1 MQSVEWRECCEDE
14 YYSFL
19 ILDVSIDSYI
29 WSTCHAAPLVNSIM
43 GSVCSEIPELPELVE
58 GVVCPSDQVE
68 VGCVKEVDLAGHK
81 VLLVRSGEGEVRA
94 LGASCTHYGAPLV
107 KGSYDGVETVRCPWH
122 GACFNT
128 GTGDIEDFPGLDS
141 LASHAVEERDG
152 NIVVTAD
159 KRELVTGRRH
169 LKVSE
174 ITEDSEE
181 MILIVGG
188 GAAGHTAAET
198 LRKEGYTGRV
208 IILTAET
215 SLPYDRPK
223 LSKNMAV
230 KLEEITLRKSGWYE
244 KAKIDV
250 RKGVRVV
257 AVDSMDKKVSLD
269 DGSSME
275 YSKLMLC
282 TGGTPR
288 RLGVPGEDLPGVS
301 YLRTLQDANFIQR
314 EAARKHLV
322 IIGTSFIGME
332 VAAAMVETAASV
344 TVIGRDRV
352 PFLASLGDEVGKYIM
367 SLHQQQG
374 VQFCLEQEVAE
385 FSADSEGRLEGVVLK
400 TDRRLKADLVVIG
413 VGVIPATDIAG
424 VTLDQR
430 GLVEVD
436 VTMATGM
443 NNVWAAG
450 DIVKFPLTTY
460 QDQVVNIGHWGL
472 AMYLGKVA
480 ALNMIG
486 KETKANT
493 VPFFWTV
500 QFGKSLR
507 YAGLGNGWNSAKV
520 FINEEEGKLLAIY
533 CKDDVVCSVATL
545 GRDPVAAEFANY
557 VKSGRVLK
565 ADEAVEWCNN
575 F

>member
-1 MQSVEWRECCEDE
+1 
-14 YYSFL
+14 
-19 ILDVSIDSYI
+19 
-29 WSTCHAAPLVNSIM
+29 M

-58 GVVCPSDQVE
+58 GVVCPADQVA
-68 VGCVKEVDLAGHK
+68 VGGVKEVELAGHK
-81 VLLVRSGEGEVRA
+81 VLLVRSEEGEVRA
-94 LGASCTHYGAPLV
+94 VGASCTHYGAPLV
-107 KGSYDGVETVRCPWH
+107 KGSYDGGGTVRCPWH

-128 GTGDIEDFPGLDS
+128 NTGDIEDFPGLDS
-141 LASHAVEERDG
+141 LASHRVEERNG

-174 ITEDSEE
+174 IVEDSEE
-181 MILIVGG
+181 MMVIVGG

-198 LRKEGYTGRV
+198 LRKEGYTGR
-208 IILTAET
+208 ITILTTET
-215 SLPYDRPK
+215 NLPYDRPK
-223 LSKNMAV
+223 LSKNMSV
-230 KLEEITLRKSGWYE
+230 KWEQIGLRKPGWYE
-244 KAKIDV
+244 KAKIEV

-257 AVDSMDKKVSLD
+257 SVDKTEKKVSLE
-269 DGSSME
+269 DGSSVE
-275 YSKLMLC
+275 YSKLLLC

-288 RLGVPGEDLPGVS
+288 QLGVPGEDLPGVS
-301 YLRTLQDANFIQR
+301 CLRTLQDANTIHR

-332 VAAAMVETAASV
+332 VAAALVETAASV

-352 PFLASLGDEVGKYIM
+352 PFLASLGEEVGRYIM

-385 FSADSEGRLEGVVLK
+385 FTADSEGRLEGVVLK
-400 TDRRLKADLVVIG
+400 SDRRLKADLVVIG
-413 VGVIPATDIAG
+413 VGCLGTDITG
-424 VTLDQR
+424 IETDDR

-436 VTMATGM
+436 ATMATGLD
-443 NNVWAAG
+443 NVWAAG

-460 QDQVVNIGHWGL
+460 KDQIVNIGHWGL
-472 AMYLGKVA
+472 AMYLGRVA

-486 KETKANT
+486 KVTQANT

-507 YAGLGNGWNSAKV
+507 YAGLGNGWNSSIV
-520 FINEEEGKLLAIY
+520 SINEEEGKVLAIY
-533 CKDDVVCSVATL
+533 CKDDEVCSVATL
-545 GRDPVAAEFANY
+545 GRDPLAAEFANY
-557 VKSGRVLK
+557 VKSGQVLK
-565 ADEAVEWCNN
+565 KEDAVEWCNK